1 MLGRPSF
8 LISAAIICFL
18 ALWIL
23 FYSMFGVDDGIIR
36 LDVATVTTV
45 ALLTAIVSFVLLLL
59 GIAVRVI
66 TRPWRSETF
75 VMR

>member
-18 ALWIL
+18 ALWIF
-23 FYSMFGVDDGIIR
+23 FYALFGVEDGIIR
-36 LDVATVTTV
+36 LEAGTVTTI
-45 ALLTAIVSFVLLLL
+45 ALLTVIVSLAFLIL
-59 GIAVRVI
+59 GLMIRAI
-66 TRPWRSETF
+66 TRPWKSETF

>member
-18 ALWIL
+18 ALYVL
-23 FYSMFGVDDGIIR
+23 FYTLFGVEDGIIR
-36 LDVATVTTV
+36 LDAGPVTSI
-45 ALLTAIVSFVLLLL
+45 ALFTAIVSLVLLVL
-59 GIAVRVI
+59 GVMFRAAS
-66 TRPWRSETF
+66 RPWKSETF

>member
-18 ALWIL
+18 ALWIF
-23 FYSMFGVDDGIIR
+23 FYALFGVEDGIIR
-36 LDVATVTTV
+36 LEAGTVTTI
-45 ALLTAIVSFVLLLL
+45 ALLTVIISLALLIL
-59 GIAVRVI
+59 GLMIRAI
-66 TRPWRSETF
+66 TRPWKSETF

>member
-23 FYSMFGVDDGIIR
+23 FYALFVVDDGTIK
-36 LDVATVTTV
+36 LDVSTVTTF
-45 ALLTAIVSFVLLLL
+45 ALLTAIVSLALLIV
-59 GIAVRVI
+59 GIVVRVI
-66 TRPWRSETF
+66 TRPWKSETF

>member
-8 LISAAIICFL
+8 LILAAIICIL

-23 FYSMFGVDDGIIR
+23 FYTLFGVEDGIIR
-36 LDVATVTTV
+36 LEAATVTTV
-45 ALLTAIVSFVLLLL
+45 ALLTAIVSLAMLLV
-59 GIAVRVI
+59 GIIVRVI
-66 TRPWRSETF
+66 TRPWKSATF

>member
-8 LISAAIICFL
+8 LISAAIICIL

-23 FYSMFGVDDGIIR
+23 FYALFAVDDGTIK
-36 LDVATVTTV
+36 LDVSTVTTF
-45 ALLTAIVSFVLLLL
+45 ALLTAIVSLALLIV
-59 GIAVRVI
+59 GIIVRVI
-66 TRPWRSETF
+66 TRPWKSETF